1 MIRWSYGINQF
12 KPQFDDFTRR
22 REHERALRVISISG
36 FTGVELSAGSGRWE
50 PLGNPTQIAA
60 NFGSVAGFREFVEDA
75 ALDSVSSWVWDP
87 TAPFQEDLSHG
98 TDPLDPEARP
108 LLVEHARWLAKALE
122 ELGGSVLVARPCA
135 GAGRTGPLDD
145 AAIERLAS
153 TWQLVGE
160 AIAEYGVRLGL
171 HFDFLSGL
179 RADGGL
185 ERFVAASD
193 PDVVGLTLDTAE
205 LTIAGIDPVRF
216 LERHADRVVHVQ
228 LKNAAVVDDLEEY
241 RQPAAEYGVLRAGG
255 SRAVPRW
262 FLELGASDGLVDS
275 TKFVRALRECDYDG
289 WIVVESDFT
298 PHPATSVMLNG
309 WEMQHVLAP
318 ILQGP
323 STTTSD
329 TRNERALT

>member
-36 FTGVELSAGSGRWE
+36 FTGVELTAGTGRWE
-50 PLGNPTQIAA
+50 PLGNPTQLVA
-60 NFGSVAGFREFVEDA
+60 NFGSVAGFREFVEGA

-87 TAPFQEDLSHG
+87 TSPFQEDLTHG
-98 TDPLDPEARP
+98 TDPLDPAARP
-108 LLVEHARWLAKALE
+108 LLIEHARWLSKALA

-135 GAGRTGPLDD
+135 GAGRTGAIDD
-145 AAIERLAS
+145 VAMDALAS

-179 RADGGL
+179 RADDGL
-185 ERFVAASD
+185 ERLIAASD
-193 PDVVGLTLDTAE
+193 PGAVGLTLDTAE
-205 LTIAGIDPVRF
+205 LTVAGIDPVGF

-228 LKNAAVVDDLEEY
+228 LKNASVVDDLEEY
-241 RQPAAEYGVLRAGG
+241 RQPNAEFGVLRAGG
-255 SRAVPRW
+255 ARVVPRW
-262 FLELGASDGLVDS
+262 FSELGDPTGLVDVAG
-275 TKFVRALRECDYDG
+275 FVGALRRRGYDG
-289 WIVVESDFT
+289 WIAVESDFT

-309 WEMQHVLAP
+309 WEMQHVLDP
-318 ILQGP
+318 ILSSETAP
-323 STTTSD
+323 VSP
-329 TRNERALT
+329 